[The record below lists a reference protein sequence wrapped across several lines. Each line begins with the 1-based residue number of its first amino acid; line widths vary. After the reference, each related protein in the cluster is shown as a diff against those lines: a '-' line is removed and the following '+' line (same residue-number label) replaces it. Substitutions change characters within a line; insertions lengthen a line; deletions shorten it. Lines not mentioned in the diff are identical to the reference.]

1 MLEVEVASQ
10 LVSRS
15 GADLYVEIHGPADG
29 PPVLLL
35 HGGIG
40 SAADWAAQVPT
51 LVEAGRLVVAMDCR
65 ARGRSTWGDAL
76 LTFEVMTADTL
87 AVLDALGIA
96 QADLVGWSDGAI
108 IGLEMAIRHRER
120 LRKLVLYGGL
130 ARAGGAVA
138 EPVMTPGFD
147 AAFARL
153 SSDYLRLSPHPER
166 FPELEDALFALYA
179 VAPNFPD
186 DDLRGITTPTLVLDG
201 AEEELILPGEPGR
214 MAELIPD
221 SHLVIMPGTGHFAP
235 FEQPGAFSRILL
247 EFLAA

>member
-1 MLEVEVASQ
+1 MASLQ
-10 LVSRS
+10 VSRG
-15 GADLYVEIHGPADG
+15 GAELYVETHGPVDG

-40 SAADWAAQVPT
+40 SAADWVAQVPA
-51 LVEAGRLVVAMDCR
+51 LVEAGRWVIAMDCR
-65 ARGRSTWGDAL
+65 ARGRSTWGDEP

-87 AVLDALGIA
+87 AVLDALGVA

-130 ARAGGAVA
+130 ARFDRSVE
-138 EPVMTPGFD
+138 EPVMTSGFE

-153 SSDYLRLSPHPER
+153 TADQLRLSPQPER
-166 FPELEDALFALYA
+166 FDELQQTLFALYA
-179 VAPNFPD
+179 IAPNFPD

-201 AEEELILPGEPGR
+201 AAEELILPGEPER
-214 MAELIPD
+214 MAGLIPD
-221 SHLVIMPGTGHFAP
+221 SQLIIMPGTGHFTP
-235 FEQPGAFSRILL
+235 FEQPDAFNRIVL
-247 EFLAA
+247 EFLEGN

>member
-1 MLEVEVASQ
+1 MMTSL

-15 GADLYVEIHGPADG
+15 GADLHLETYGPADG

-40 SAADWAAQVPT
+40 SADDWAAQVPA
-51 LVEAGRLVVAMDCR
+51 LVAAGRRVVAMDCR
-65 ARGRSTWGDAL
+65 ARGRSTWGDEP

-120 LRKLVLYGGL
+120 LRKLVVYGGL
-130 ARAGGAVA
+130 ARADRSVA
-138 EPVMTPGFD
+138 EPVMTPGFE
-147 AAFARL
+147 AAITRL
-153 SSDYLRLSPHPER
+153 SSDYLRLSPQPER
-166 FPELEDALFALYA
+166 FAEVEESLFALYA

-201 AEEELILPGEPGR
+201 AEEELIVQGEPER
-214 MAELIPD
+214 MAALI
-221 SHLVIMPGTGHFAP
+221 SGSQLVIMPGTGHFAP
-235 FEQPGAFSRILL
+235 FGQPEAFNRVVL

>member
-1 MLEVEVASQ
+1 MARQ
-10 LVSRS
+10 LVSRG
-15 GADLYVEIHGPADG
+15 GADLYVETYGPADG

-40 SAADWAAQVPT
+40 SAEDWVAQVPAF
-51 LVEAGRLVVAMDCR
+51 VAAGWRVVAMDCR
-65 ARGRSTWGDAL
+65 ARGRSTWGDVP

-130 ARAGGAVA
+130 ARADRSVA
-138 EPVMTPGFD
+138 KPVMTPGFE
-147 AAFARL
+147 AAIARL
-153 SSDYLRLSPHPER
+153 SSDFLRISPQPER
-166 FPELEDALFALYA
+166 FDELQQVLFALYA
-179 VAPNFPD
+179 VAPDFPD
-186 DDLRGITTPTLVLDG
+186 DDLRGVTTPTLVLDG
-201 AEEELILPGEPGR
+201 AEEELILPGEPER
-214 MAELIPD
+214 MAALIPG

-235 FEQPGAFSRILL
+235 FQQPEEFTRIVL
-247 EFLAA
+247 EFLTA